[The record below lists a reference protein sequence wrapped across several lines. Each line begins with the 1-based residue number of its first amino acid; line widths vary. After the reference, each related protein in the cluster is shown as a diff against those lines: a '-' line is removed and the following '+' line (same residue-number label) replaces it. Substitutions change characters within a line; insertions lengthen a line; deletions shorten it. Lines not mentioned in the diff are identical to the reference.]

1 MSKVLN
7 AIQFVFKWRYEI
19 PFQPGIP
26 STPSA
31 QKIVLLW
38 SQRLKRRLY
47 YFKENIFYRM
57 NGFPGQTKKPNHPVE
72 PLFLWENG
80 LWIPTGHYISST
92 DPPAGG
98 RQGPVM
104 TAERDP
110 PVAGWPWGL
119 LMYKLQN
126 YHGESWELT
135 VYWELPV
142 LNFLYEKSL
151 FAHL

>member
-1 MSKVLN
+1 MQSSSFLSGDTKFHFSL
-7 AIQFVFKWRYEI
+7 AYR
-19 PFQPGIP
+19 QPP
-26 STPSA
+26 VP
-31 QKIVLLW
+31 
-38 SQRLKRRLY
+38 KRSCSFEVSVWNLRLY

-98 RQGPVM
+98 RQDPVM

-119 LMYKLQN
+119 LMYKLQS

-151 FAHL
+151 FAHF